1 MHSSLSQSPPSQ
13 SPPSQSPPSQ
23 SPPSQSPPS
32 QSILRPARALLHP
45 VWWIA
50 LALLVANDH
59 VFKGSGLLP
68 AEVTGKLSD
77 FVGLLVAPV
86 LLAVVC
92 RVRSARG
99 FALSHVAVALGF
111 AAINVS
117 PAIAGMVETLM
128 ASTPFPWAI
137 AVDPTDL
144 IALPMVALSHAL
156 FIEWSAAPAPVGR
169 VLSRAGLGIGM
180 LACVATSSLP
190 GPLVEPEP
198 GSLIFPTEQAAVM
211 IANETGTEQLIRV
224 RALDPQVQLDCNYM
238 AQDPTRNFA
247 REWFGPA
254 ELWLVEP
261 GRAIPIREDGPCTA
275 YLIDGAELSPR
286 LLFLGDSYRNQ
297 QLTTEAA
304 AVPERNRVA
313 VQLPSG
319 AAEWGTHPALLP
331 APARIREPVEPLCQT
346 VPEGFGV
353 DWTTAPLGRRTLESL
368 STAPDGCTAFDFEAS
383 GAQSASI
390 RWFVCAPVDVLP
402 FEAGDELTLSALP
415 QGQLGVEIMGP
426 SGRVLLSRGTT
437 IAADDVVSVSYAARD
452 CQPTLACGLS
462 VPVQPLLHHAEGQP
476 TRPIVG
482 TPTPMGRGMVTVARA
497 EVAIAVDARC
507 SDDPSAQPRVVLL
520 ESIFV
525 ETF

>member
-13 SPPSQSPPSQ
+13 FPPSHFA
-23 SPPSQSPPS
+23 
-32 QSILRPARALLHP
+32 LRPTRALLHP
-45 VWWIA
+45 VWWVA

-77 FVGLLVAPV
+77 FVGLLVAPI
-86 LLAVVC
+86 LLAVIC

-99 FALSHVAVALGF
+99 FLWAHVAVALGF

-128 ASTPFPWAI
+128 AATPFPWAI

-156 FIEWSAAPAPVGR
+156 FFEWSAAPAPVGR
-169 VLSRAGLGIGM
+169 VLSRAGFGIGM
-180 LACVATSSLP
+180 LACVATSPPP
-190 GPLVEPEP
+190 GPPIEPGPGNPQPQP

-224 RALDPQVQLDCNYM
+224 RALDSQVQLDCNYM

-261 GRAIPIREDGPCTA
+261 GRAIPVRENGPCTA

-286 LLFLGDSYRNQ
+286 LLFLGNSYRNQ

-304 AVPERNRVA
+304 AVPERNRVS
-313 VQLPSG
+313 VLLPSG

-331 APARIREPVEPLCQT
+331 APARVREPVEPLCQT

-353 DWTTAPLGRRTLESL
+353 DWTTVPLGRRTLESI
-368 STAPDGCTAFDFEAS
+368 STAPDGCTAFDFTAS
-383 GAQSASI
+383 DARSAPI

-402 FEAGDELTLSALP
+402 FEAGDELTLGALP

-426 SGRVLLSRGTT
+426 SGRVLLSRGAT

-507 SDDPSAQPRVVLL
+507 SDNPSAQPGVVLL